1 MSIEK
6 KTLRSDIPGHH
17 TLMNGNLAYAGSTQ
31 EEGRRLV
38 VGRDIT
44 LNGDIGACDHL
55 VVEGTV
61 HAQSFGARRM
71 DILEVGFFAGN
82 AEVQD
87 AIIAGRFEGKLT
99 VLGRLTLKSTGRLYG
114 EIEYGTLEVEAGAKI
129 EGQMTVLAAM
139 QAETAEP
146 VVLEGVTVNDNRE
159 KEEAEA
165 VSEESGE
172 DDGDGEETE
181 KERPRVFRRAIG
193 F

>member
-6 KTLRSDIPGHH
+6 KTIRSDIPGHH
-17 TLMNGNLAYAGSTQ
+17 TLLNASLSYAGSTQ

-44 LNGDIGACDHL
+44 LNGDIASCDHL

-87 AIIAGRFEGKLT
+87 AVIAGRFEGKMK
-99 VLGRLTLKSTGRLYG
+99 VSGRLTVKSTGRIYG
-114 EIEYGTLEVEAGAKI
+114 EVEYGTLEVEGGAKI
-129 EGQMTVLAAM
+129 EGQLNAAAVAAIESLA
-139 QAETAEP
+139 P
-146 VVLEGVTVNDNRE
+146 GVIDLNTNDNASGTV
-159 KEEAEA
+159 AEA
-165 VSEESGE
+165 S
-172 DDGDGEETE
+172 DETTE
-181 KERPRVFRRAIG
+181 ERPKVFRRAIG

>member
-6 KTLRSDIPGHH
+6 KTLRSDIPGHN
-17 TLMNGNLAYAGSTQ
+17 TLMNGNIAYAGSTQ

-61 HAQSFGARRM
+61 HAQSFSARRM

-82 AEVQD
+82 AEVHD
-87 AIIAGRFEGKLT
+87 AVIAGRFEGKLT

-129 EGQMTVLAAM
+129 EGQMTALAAM
-139 QAETAEP
+139 PAEAAGP

-165 VSEESGE
+165 VSESGE
-172 DDGDGEETE
+172 DESDADETE